1 MKWKNYFSETVTS
14 ATSEEK
20 EISMEKKDQ
29 TKIYVLLEEEPDT
42 TKAAGLMTKA
52 SISKVDIFFS
62 FTLWLY
68 QLSLLEQNSNFY
80 FSAWCF

>member
-1 MKWKNYFSETVTS
+1 
-14 ATSEEK
+14 
-20 EISMEKKDQ
+20 MEKKDQ

-62 FTLWLY
+62 FTL
-68 QLSLLEQNSNFY
+68 
-80 FSAWCF
+80 